1 VLTTVLVLLS
11 GTTKQRCSTVN
22 ISQQASGYLSDG
34 LASNS
39 EQVWENKFLASYNK
53 DNLPS
58 LQKYTSISEESAAS
72 ILRVE
77 K

>member
-1 VLTTVLVLLS
+1 VLTIVLALLS
-11 GTTKQRCSTVN
+11 RTTKQRCSTVD
-22 ISQQASGYLSDG
+22 ISQQTSGYLNDG

-39 EQVWENKFLASYNK
+39 EQVWENKFLASYNE

-58 LQKYTSISEESAAS
+58 LQKYTSISEENAAS